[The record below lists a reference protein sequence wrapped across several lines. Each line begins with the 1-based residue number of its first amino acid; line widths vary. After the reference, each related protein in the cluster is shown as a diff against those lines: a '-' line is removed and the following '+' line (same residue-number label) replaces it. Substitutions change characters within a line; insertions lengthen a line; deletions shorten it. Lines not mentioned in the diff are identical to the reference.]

1 MNKLLRTTV
10 ALAALALAMPSL
22 AVPALADD
30 AKPLAGQSITVLLP
44 SGQSPNI
51 ASDFEKETGIKVDL
65 QMLSWDD
72 IRPKLITGLIA
83 GTPPA
88 DVTEFD
94 WSWTGQFGAA
104 GWYEDLTPLVDAETI
119 KDMPTAS
126 IFTVDGKLLGVPYA
140 NDFRILIANKDHL
153 AKAGITKMP
162 TTIDELVADAKLIKE
177 KGIAEYPLGVPLSPT
192 EGTSTLWYLMTFAFG
207 GDLFDKDWKP
217 LFTSPD
223 SGGYKAL
230 QFYVDMLKA
239 GLIDPASTGL
249 KDSDVHQMFMDGKV
263 TFDLGVGPGW
273 VGAFEDK
280 TKSKIAGN
288 TTLGLV
294 PTASGKTVSYGLP
307 EALGI
312 PAASEKK
319 EAALAFVKWM
329 TSKDE
334 QIKLA
339 AEQGLLATRTSAF
352 EELNKQGKIL
362 DGDVVI
368 EQAGTVGPLFK
379 QGTPTWYPQFSSA
392 VNNAINQAAKG
403 EISVAD
409 AVKSIAD
416 ETAKAQQQ

>member
-1 MNKLLRTTV
+1 
-10 ALAALALAMPSL
+10 
-22 AVPALADD
+22 
-30 AKPLAGQSITVLLP
+30 
-44 SGQSPNI
+44 
-51 ASDFEKETGIKVDL
+51 
-65 QMLSWDD
+65 
-72 IRPKLITGLIA
+72 
-83 GTPPA
+83 
-88 DVTEFD
+88 
-94 WSWTGQFGAA
+94 
-104 GWYEDLTPLVDAETI
+104 
-119 KDMPTAS
+119 
-126 IFTVDGKLLGVPYA
+126 
-140 NDFRILIANKDHL
+140 
-153 AKAGITKMP
+153 
-162 TTIDELVADAKLIKE
+162 
-177 KGIAEYPLGVPLSPT
+177 
-192 EGTSTLWYLMTFAFG
+192 MTFAFG

-239 GLIDPASTGL
+239 GLIDPSSTGL
-249 KDSDVHQMFMDGKV
+249 KDADVHQMFMDGKV

-280 TKSKIAGN
+280 TKSKIAGS

-294 PTASGKTVSYGLP
+294 PTASGKTISYGLP

-312 PAASEKK
+312 PASSEKK

-329 TSKDE
+329 TSKNE

-339 AEQGLLATRTSAF
+339 NEQGLLATRTSAF
-352 EELNKQGKIL
+352 EELNKEGKIL
-362 DGDVVI
+362 DGNVVV
-368 EQAGTVGPLFK
+368 EQAGTVRPLFT

-392 VNNAINQAAKG
+392 VANAINQAAKG

>member
-1 MNKLLRTTV
+1 MNRFLRTTV
-10 ALAALALAMPSL
+10 ALAALTIAL
-22 AVPALADD
+22 PALADD

-44 SGQSPNI
+44 SGQSPSI

-65 QMLSWDD
+65 QMLAWDD

-94 WSWTGQFGAA
+94 WSWTGQFAAA
-104 GWYEDLTPLVDAETI
+104 GWYEDLTPLIDAESI

-140 NDFRILIANKDHL
+140 NDFRVLIANKDHL

-162 TTIDELVADAKLIKE
+162 LTIDELLADARLIKS
-177 KGIAEYPLGVPLSPT
+177 KGIVDYPLGVPLSPS
-192 EGTSTLWYLMTFAFG
+192 EGTSTLWYLMTFAHG
-207 GDLFDKDWKP
+207 GELFDKDWKP

-230 QFYVDMLKA
+230 QFYVDALKE

-280 TKSKIAGN
+280 TKSKIAGS
-288 TTLGLV
+288 TKVGLV
-294 PTASGKTVSYGLP
+294 PTVSGKTVSYGLP

-312 PAASEKK
+312 PAASEHK

-334 QIKLA
+334 QMKLA

-352 EELNKQGKIL
+352 EALNKEGKIL
-362 DGDVVI
+362 DGDVLI
-368 EQAGTVGPLFK
+368 EQAPTVGPLFK

-392 VNNAINQAAKG
+392 VSNAINQAVKG
-403 EISVAD
+403 DMTVAD

-416 ETAKAQQQ
+416 ETVKAQQQ